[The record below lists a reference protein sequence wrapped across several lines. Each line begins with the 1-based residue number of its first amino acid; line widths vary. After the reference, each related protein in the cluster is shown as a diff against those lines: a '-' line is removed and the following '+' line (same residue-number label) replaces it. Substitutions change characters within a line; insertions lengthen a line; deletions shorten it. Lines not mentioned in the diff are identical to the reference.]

1 MSAQNAKTVKDVM
14 CQQVMWVAPSAKLTD
29 VARKMQEAD
38 CGSVLVAENDRFVG
52 VITDRDIVLRAI
64 AKGLTPA
71 QTEARSV
78 MSDSVLYCRESDS
91 ITATIQNMAKN
102 GVRRLLVV
110 DSAKRLA
117 GIVSLGDLAAAA
129 QGESGVALASI
140 CQSSVKAAA

>member
-117 GIVSLGDLAAAA
+117 GIVSLGDLAVAA
-129 QGESGVALASI
+129 QGESGAALASI